1 MNERFAAALR
11 QAHPDP
17 REWVSPEGYSLR
29 QGFAISK
36 LKRIGVWEKM
46 PPALKHK
53 AKEARG
59 AWTGCLKL
67 MPYSFRVICRS
78 GLSEP
83 AESEDSDTPS
93 KRTPFGIGN

>member
-1 MNERFAAALR
+1 L
-11 QAHPDP
+11 
-17 REWVSPEGYSLR
+17 SPEGYSLR

-67 MPYSFRVICRS
+67 TQKDSVSDDAWETIAKE
-78 GLSEP
+78 LSVPWRYAAKP
-83 AESEDSDTPS
+83 AERACDPAVA
-93 KRTPFGIGN
+93 RG